1 MKYDFSG
8 YATRVGLKCLD
19 GRTIAPG
26 AFKDFDGKKIPL
38 VWMHQHGDGENVLG
52 HAILE
57 ARKDGIYA
65 YGFFNET
72 KQAQDLKLA
81 VQHGDIEA
89 LSIYANKLK
98 ETNKLVH
105 DGKLI
110 ELSLVLAGANPGA
123 FIDNVVMSHG
133 DEEIQLDEAVI
144 YSGLELE
151 DSEGGNMPKRLS
163 HADEDTEGGQT
174 IQEVFD
180 SLNEQQR
187 NLLTFMIQEAASMSH
202 SADDSDEEEEEDE
215 DSDEEEDSSD
225 EGESEDSNED
235 DDQEDDADEADS
247 DDSNQDDSVQH
258 SDQEGT
264 PVTRN
269 IFEGSATATDSLEPK
284 KHLTHS
290 QVKTIIA
297 TAVKVGSFKE
307 AVLAHAADY
316 GIENIEELF
325 PDAKTLTSTPEFIKR
340 QTDWVA
346 KVMAGVDKRPFAK
359 IRTWV
364 ADITQDE
371 ARAKG
376 YIKGNVKKEEFFR
389 IAKRS
394 TEPTTIY
401 KKQKLDRDDII
412 DITEM
417 DVVAWLWAEMR
428 LMWDEEAARA
438 IMFGDG
444 REWDDEDKINEDKI
458 RPICNDADM
467 YATQVYLNG
476 VDVDS
481 ISTEVW
487 EPVLDQIKLAI
498 SDEYKGTGQPTLYA
512 PKKFLTRIT
521 LIRDRDGKRLYRGL
535 DELASDMDVAAIVP
549 VDAAVVPAGV
559 FGVVVNLSDYSV
571 GTNPGGQLTKFDD
584 FDIDVNQLKYL
595 LEGRFSGALTKYKS
609 AVVLR
614 TSSTAAGA
622 VPAPVFDG
630 DNNTVTIPASDKVQ
644 YLIPPGTFLEGNQ
657 ILKLKAGEVVK
668 IKAAPLAGV
677 KIATNQTT
685 SWTFTGVVAGG

>member
-264 PVTRN
+264 TVTRN

-297 TAVKVGSFKE
+297 TAVKVGALIGIVGKL
-307 AVLAHAADY
+307 AV
-316 GIENIEELF
+316 
-325 PDAKTLTSTPEFIKR
+325 
-340 QTDWVA
+340 
-346 KVMAGVDKRPFAK
+346 
-359 IRTWV
+359 
-364 ADITQDE
+364 
-371 ARAKG
+371 
-376 YIKGNVKKEEFFR
+376 
-389 IAKRS
+389 
-394 TEPTTIY
+394 PTTN
-401 KKQKLDRDDII
+401 
-412 DITEM
+412 
-417 DVVAWLWAEMR
+417 R
-428 LMWDEEAARA
+428 LA
-438 IMFGDG
+438 
-444 REWDDEDKINEDKI
+444 
-458 RPICNDADM
+458 
-467 YATQVYLNG
+467 
-476 VDVDS
+476 
-481 ISTEVW
+481 
-487 EPVLDQIKLAI
+487 
-498 SDEYKGTGQPTLYA
+498 
-512 PKKFLTRIT
+512 
-521 LIRDRDGKRLYRGL
+521 
-535 DELASDMDVAAIVP
+535 
-549 VDAAVVPAGV
+549 
-559 FGVVVNLSDYSV
+559 
-571 GTNPGGQLTKFDD
+571 
-584 FDIDVNQLKYL
+584 
-595 LEGRFSGALTKYKS
+595 
-609 AVVLR
+609 
-614 TSSTAAGA
+614 
-622 VPAPVFDG
+622 
-630 DNNTVTIPASDKVQ
+630 
-644 YLIPPGTFLEGNQ
+644 
-657 ILKLKAGEVVK
+657 
-668 IKAAPLAGV
+668 
-677 KIATNQTT
+677 
-685 SWTFTGVVAGG
+685 